1 MRVRLF
7 FAVSFSLAIVLSP
20 CLYAGE
26 LSNTQKIA
34 SDALRVNEIRSRV
47 AAENMANA
55 KSPGYHPKNIQL
67 RAEKKKF
74 GKGPETVAVK
84 RISKD
89 ATRVVMSYEPEH
101 PQADANGY
109 VALPEVNPMIELMNM
124 QESRH
129 SSERFLKIHEATTD
143 TKHKLIGMMAR

>member
-1 MRVRLF
+1 MMTRPLIL
-7 FAVSFSLAIVLSP
+7 VSFTLSLALMP
-20 CLYAGE
+20 CLHAGE

-84 RISKD
+84 SIRKDSKRI
-89 ATRVVMSYEPEH
+89 VMSYEPEH

-143 TKHKLIGMMAR
+143 TKHKLIGMMAK